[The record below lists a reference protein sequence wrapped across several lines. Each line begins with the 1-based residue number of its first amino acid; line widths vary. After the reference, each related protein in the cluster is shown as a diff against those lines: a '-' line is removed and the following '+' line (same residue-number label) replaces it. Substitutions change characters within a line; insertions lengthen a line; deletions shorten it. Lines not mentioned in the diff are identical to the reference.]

1 MELIN
6 KKKFA
11 EVLTEVKKVFIK
23 YELDDTDIELVINQL
38 VKSLDITS
46 TLEKQEVIFKLRKS
60 LQDESG

>member
-38 VKSLDITS
+38 VKSLDITF